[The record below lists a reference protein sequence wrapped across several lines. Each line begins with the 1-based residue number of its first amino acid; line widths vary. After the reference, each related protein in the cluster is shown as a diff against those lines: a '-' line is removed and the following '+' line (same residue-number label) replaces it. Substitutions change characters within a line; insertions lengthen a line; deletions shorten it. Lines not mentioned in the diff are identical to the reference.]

1 MASGTYEIVF
11 YLLLLISL
19 CAIAYSLFANFCII
33 ELRKNIK
40 RPHTPSGFT
49 PPVTIFKPICGLEQ
63 DMDENLRSFCEQDY
77 PEYQIIF
84 GFHGKDDAAIPVIQ
98 KIIEDYP
105 QLDLDMVIDVRLHG
119 SNHKVSNLINMFPTA
134 KHEILVVSD
143 SDMRVRKNYLHN
155 IVAPFANTANGAVT
169 CLYSGRTD
177 DGVASK
183 LNAMF
188 INEWFLPSVL
198 ISDALKDI
206 SYCLGATMAVRRKIL
221 TDFGG
226 FKALANYLA
235 DDYMLGQMV
244 SERGYKVH
252 LSHTIV
258 ENLSYEPNY
267 KSLFLHELRWARTLR
282 VAEPLGYLGTF
293 LTDTLMIGSFT
304 AFFAIVFTQHTFLP
318 AAMLGIMI
326 TTRILLHLQVKS
338 ALKLNSSGSLF
349 LIPARDL
356 ISFIIRIVSFMGN
369 SVEWRNHTFSVDD
382 DGLMHEDGETE
393 PELLAKDS

>member
-1 MASGTYEIVF
+1 MDSSEIVF
-11 YLLLLISL
+11 YLLVLVSL
-19 CAIAYSLFANFCII
+19 CAITYLLFANFCII

-40 RPHTPSGFT
+40 RPHIPSGFT
-49 PPVTIFKPICGLEQ
+49 PAVTIFKPICGIEQ

-77 PEYQIIF
+77 PEYQVIF
-84 GFHGKDDAAIPVIQ
+84 GLHGNDDDAIPVIQ

-105 QLDLDMVIDVRLHG
+105 QLDLEMVIDARLHG
-119 SNHKVSNLINMFPTA
+119 SNHKVSNLINMFPSA
-134 KHEILVVSD
+134 KHEILIVSD
-143 SDMRVRKNYLHN
+143 SDMRVRKNYLHDV
-155 IVAPFANTANGAVT
+155 VAPFANTANGAVT

-206 SYCLGATMAVRRKIL
+206 SYCLGATMAVRREIL

-226 FKALANYLA
+226 FEALANYLA

-244 SERGYKVH
+244 SERGYKVY
-252 LSHTIV
+252 LSYTIV

-282 VAEPLGYLGTF
+282 AAEPLGYMGTF
-293 LTDTLMIGSFT
+293 LTDTLMISSLT
-304 AFFAIVFTQHTFLP
+304 AFFALLFTQHTFLP
-318 AAMLGIMI
+318 ASILGITI
-326 TTRILLHLQVKS
+326 TARILLHLQVKS
-338 ALKLNSSGSLF
+338 ALELDVRGSLV
-349 LIPARDL
+349 LIPVRDMM
-356 ISFIIRIVSFMGN
+356 SFVIRVVSYMGN
-369 SVEWRNHTFSVDD
+369 SIEWRNHTFSIDD
-382 DGLMHEDGETE
+382 DGLMHEDEKTETE
-393 PELLAKDS
+393 LIVKEDS

>member
-1 MASGTYEIVF
+1 M
-11 YLLLLISL
+11 
-19 CAIAYSLFANFCII
+19 II
-33 ELRKNIK
+33 D
-40 RPHTPSGFT
+40 T
-49 PPVTIFKPICGLEQ
+49 
-63 DMDENLRSFCEQDY
+63 
-77 PEYQIIF
+77 
-84 GFHGKDDAAIPVIQ
+84 
-98 KIIEDYP
+98 
-105 QLDLDMVIDVRLHG
+105 RLHG
-119 SNHKVSNLINMFPTA
+119 SNHKVSNLINMFPAA

-143 SDMRVRKNYLHN
+143 SDMRVRKNYLHDV
-155 IVAPFANTANGAVT
+155 VAPFANTANGAVT

-226 FKALANYLA
+226 FEALANYLA

-252 LSHTIV
+252 LSHSIV

-282 VAEPLGYLGTF
+282 AAEPLGYMGTF
-293 LTDTLMIGSFT
+293 ITDTLIVSSFT
-304 AFFAIVFTQHTFLP
+304 AFFALLFTQHTFLP
-318 AAMLGIMI
+318 ASILGITI
-326 TTRILLHLQVKS
+326 TARILLHLQVKS
-338 ALKLNSSGSLF
+338 ALELNGIGSLF
-349 LIPARDL
+349 LIPVRDVM
-356 ISFIIRIVSFMGN
+356 SFIIRIVSYMGN

-382 DGLMHEDGETE
+382 DGLMHED
-393 PELLAKDS
+393 AKTDAGLIVKEDS

>member
-1 MASGTYEIVF
+1 MDSSEIVF
-11 YLLLLISL
+11 YLLVLVSL
-19 CAIAYSLFANFCII
+19 CAITYLLFANFCII

-40 RPHTPSGFT
+40 RPHIPSGFT
-49 PPVTIFKPICGLEQ
+49 PAVTIFKPICGIEQ

-77 PEYQIIF
+77 PEYQVIF
-84 GFHGKDDAAIPVIQ
+84 GLHGNDDDAIPVIQ

-105 QLDLDMVIDVRLHG
+105 QLDLEMVIDARLHG
-119 SNHKVSNLINMFPTA
+119 SNHKVSNLINMFPSA
-134 KHEILVVSD
+134 KHEILIVSD
-143 SDMRVRKNYLHN
+143 SDMRVRKNYLHDV
-155 IVAPFANTANGAVT
+155 VAPFANTANGAVT

-206 SYCLGATMAVRRKIL
+206 SYCLGATMAVRREIL

-226 FKALANYLA
+226 FEALANYLA

-244 SERGYKVH
+244 SERGYKVY
-252 LSHTIV
+252 LSYTIV

-282 VAEPLGYLGTF
+282 AAEPLGYMGTF
-293 LTDTLMIGSFT
+293 LTDTLMISSLT
-304 AFFAIVFTQHTFLP
+304 AFFALLFTQHTFLP
-318 AAMLGIMI
+318 ASILGITI
-326 TTRILLHLQVKS
+326 TARILLHLQVKS
-338 ALKLNSSGSLF
+338 ALELDVRGSLV
-349 LIPARDL
+349 LIPVRDMM
-356 ISFIIRIVSFMGN
+356 SFVIRVVSYMGN
-369 SVEWRNHTFSVDD
+369 SIEWRNHTFSIDD
-382 DGLMHEDGETE
+382 DGLMHEDEKTE
-393 PELLAKDS
+393 AELIVKEDS

>member
-1 MASGTYEIVF
+1 MDSLEILF
-11 YLLLLISL
+11 YLLVLISFF
-19 CAIAYSLFANFCII
+19 AIAYLLFANFCII

-40 RPHTPSGFT
+40 RPHIPSGFT
-49 PPVTIFKPICGLEQ
+49 PAVTIFKPICGMEQ
-63 DMDENLRSFCEQDY
+63 RIDENLRSFCEQDY

-84 GFHGKDDAAIPVIQ
+84 GLHGNDDDAIPVIQ

-105 QLDLDMVIDVRLHG
+105 QLDLEMIIDTRLHG
-119 SNHKVSNLINMFPTA
+119 SNHKVSNLINMFPAA

-143 SDMRVRKNYLHN
+143 SDMRVRKNYLHDV
-155 IVAPFANTANGAVT
+155 VAPFANTANGAVT

-177 DGVASK
+177 DGVPSK

-226 FKALANYLA
+226 FEALANYLA

-252 LSHTIV
+252 LSHSIV

-282 VAEPLGYLGTF
+282 SAEPLGYLGTF
-293 LTDTLMIGSFT
+293 LTDTLIVSSFT
-304 AFFAIVFTQHTFLP
+304 AFFALLFTQHTFLP
-318 AAMLGIMI
+318 ASILGITI
-326 TTRILLHLQVKS
+326 TARILLHLQVKS
-338 ALKLNSSGSLF
+338 ALELNGIGSLF
-349 LIPARDL
+349 LIPVRDVM
-356 ISFIIRIVSFMGN
+356 SFIIRIVSYMGN

-382 DGLMHEDGETE
+382 DGLMHENAKTDA
-393 PELLAKDS
+393 ELIVKEDS

>member
-1 MASGTYEIVF
+1 MDSSEIVF
-11 YLLLLISL
+11 YLLVLVSL
-19 CAIAYSLFANFCII
+19 CAITYLLFANFCII

-40 RPHTPSGFT
+40 RPHIPSGFT
-49 PPVTIFKPICGLEQ
+49 PAVTIFKPICGIEQ

-77 PEYQIIF
+77 PEYQVIF
-84 GFHGKDDAAIPVIQ
+84 GLHGNDDDAIPVIQ

-105 QLDLDMVIDVRLHG
+105 QLDLEMVIDARLHG
-119 SNHKVSNLINMFPTA
+119 SNHKVSNLINMFPSA
-134 KHEILVVSD
+134 KHEILIVSD
-143 SDMRVRKNYLHN
+143 SDMRVRKNYLHDV
-155 IVAPFANTANGAVT
+155 VAPFANTANGAVT

-206 SYCLGATMAVRRKIL
+206 SYCLGATMAVRREIL

-226 FKALANYLA
+226 FEALANYLA

-244 SERGYKVH
+244 SERGYKVY
-252 LSHTIV
+252 LSYTIV

-282 VAEPLGYLGTF
+282 AAEPLGYMGTF
-293 LTDTLMIGSFT
+293 LTDTLMISSLT
-304 AFFAIVFTQHTFLP
+304 AFFALLFTQHTFLP
-318 AAMLGIMI
+318 ASILGITI
-326 TTRILLHLQVKS
+326 TARILLHLQVKS
-338 ALKLNSSGSLF
+338 ALELDVRGSLV
-349 LIPARDL
+349 LIPVRDMM
-356 ISFIIRIVSFMGN
+356 SFVIRVVSYMGN
-369 SVEWRNHTFSVDD
+369 SIEWRNHTFSIDD
-382 DGLMHEDGETE
+382 DGLMHEDAKTDA
-393 PELLAKDS
+393 ELIVKEDS

>member
-1 MASGTYEIVF
+1 MDSLEILF
-11 YLLLLISL
+11 YLLVLISFF
-19 CAIAYSLFANFCII
+19 AIAYLLFANFCII

-40 RPHTPSGFT
+40 RPHIPSGFT
-49 PPVTIFKPICGLEQ
+49 PAVTIFKPICGIEQ
-63 DMDENLRSFCEQDY
+63 GMDENLRSFCEQDY

-84 GFHGKDDAAIPVIQ
+84 GLHGNDDDAIPVIQ

-105 QLDLDMVIDVRLHG
+105 QLDLEMIIDARLHG
-119 SNHKVSNLINMFPTA
+119 SNHKVSNLINMFPAA

-143 SDMRVRKNYLHN
+143 SDMRVRKNYLHDV
-155 IVAPFANTANGAVT
+155 VAPFANTANGAVT

-226 FKALANYLA
+226 FEALANYLA

-252 LSHTIV
+252 LSHSIV

-282 VAEPLGYLGTF
+282 AAEPLGYMGTF
-293 LTDTLMIGSFT
+293 LTDTLMVSSFT
-304 AFFAIVFTQHTFLP
+304 AFFALLFTQHTFLP
-318 AAMLGIMI
+318 ASILGITI
-326 TTRILLHLQVKS
+326 TARILLHLQVKS
-338 ALKLNSSGSLF
+338 ALELNGIGSLF
-349 LIPARDL
+349 LIPVRDVM
-356 ISFIIRIVSFMGN
+356 SFIIRIVSYMGN

-382 DGLMHEDGETE
+382 DGLMHENAKIDA
-393 PELLAKDS
+393 ELIVKEDS

>member
-1 MASGTYEIVF
+1 MDSPEIVF
-11 YLLLLISL
+11 YLLVLISFF
-19 CAIAYSLFANFCII
+19 AIAYLLFANFCII

-40 RPHTPSGFT
+40 RPHIPSGFT
-49 PPVTIFKPICGLEQ
+49 PAVTIFKPICGLEQ
-63 DMDENLRSFCEQDY
+63 GMDDNLRSFCEQDY

-84 GFHGKDDAAIPVIQ
+84 GLHGNDDDAIPVIR

-105 QLDLDMVIDVRLHG
+105 QLDLEIIIDARLHG
-119 SNHKVSNLINMFPTA
+119 SNHKISNLINMFPAA

-143 SDMRVRKNYLHN
+143 SDMRVRKNYLHDV
-155 IVAPFANTANGAVT
+155 VAPFANAANGAVT

-177 DGVASK
+177 DGVPSK

-226 FKALANYLA
+226 FEALANYLA

-252 LSHTIV
+252 LSHSIV

-282 VAEPLGYLGTF
+282 AAEPLGYMGTF
-293 LTDTLMIGSFT
+293 ITDTLIVSSFT
-304 AFFAIVFTQHTFLP
+304 AFFALLFTQHTFLP
-318 AAMLGIMI
+318 ASILGITI
-326 TTRILLHLQVKS
+326 TARILLHLQVKS
-338 ALKLNSSGSLF
+338 ALELNGTGSIF
-349 LIPARDL
+349 LIPVRDVM
-356 ISFIIRIVSFMGN
+356 SFIIRIVSYMGN

-382 DGLMHEDGETE
+382 DGLMHED
-393 PELLAKDS
+393 AKTDAGLIVKEDS

>member
-1 MASGTYEIVF
+1 MDSSEIVF
-11 YLLLLISL
+11 YLLVLVSL
-19 CAIAYSLFANFCII
+19 CAITYLLFANFCII

-40 RPHTPSGFT
+40 RPHIPSGFT
-49 PPVTIFKPICGLEQ
+49 PAVTIFKPICGIEQ

-77 PEYQIIF
+77 PEYQVIF
-84 GFHGKDDAAIPVIQ
+84 GLHGNDDDAIPVIQ

-105 QLDLDMVIDVRLHG
+105 QLDLEMVIDARLHG
-119 SNHKVSNLINMFPTA
+119 SNHKVSNLINMFPSA
-134 KHEILVVSD
+134 KHEILIVSD
-143 SDMRVRKNYLHN
+143 SDMRVRKNYLHDV
-155 IVAPFANTANGAVT
+155 VAPFANTANGAVT

-206 SYCLGATMAVRRKIL
+206 SYCLGATMAVRREIL

-226 FKALANYLA
+226 FEALANYLA

-244 SERGYKVH
+244 SERGYKVY
-252 LSHTIV
+252 LSYTIV

-282 VAEPLGYLGTF
+282 AAEPLGYMGTF
-293 LTDTLMIGSFT
+293 LTDTLMISSLT
-304 AFFAIVFTQHTFLP
+304 AFFALLFTQHTFLP
-318 AAMLGIMI
+318 ASILGITI
-326 TTRILLHLQVKS
+326 TARIFLHLQVKS
-338 ALKLNSSGSLF
+338 ALELDGRGSLV
-349 LIPARDL
+349 LIPVRDMM
-356 ISFIIRIVSFMGN
+356 SFVIRVVSYMGN
-369 SVEWRNHTFSVDD
+369 SIEWRNHTFSIDD
-382 DGLMHEDGETE
+382 DGLMHEDAKTDA
-393 PELLAKDS
+393 ELIVKEDS

>member
-1 MASGTYEIVF
+1 MDSSEIVF
-11 YLLLLISL
+11 YLLVLVNL
-19 CAIAYSLFANFCII
+19 CAITYLLFANFCII

-40 RPHTPSGFT
+40 RPHIPSGFT
-49 PPVTIFKPICGLEQ
+49 PTVTIFKPICGIEQ

-77 PEYQIIF
+77 PEYQVIF
-84 GFHGKDDAAIPVIQ
+84 GLHGNDDDAIPVIQ

-105 QLDLDMVIDVRLHG
+105 QLDLEMVIDARLHG
-119 SNHKVSNLINMFPTA
+119 SNHKVSNLINMFPSA
-134 KHEILVVSD
+134 KHEILIVSD
-143 SDMRVRKNYLHN
+143 SDMRVRKNYLHDV
-155 IVAPFANTANGAVT
+155 VAPFANTANGAVT

-226 FKALANYLA
+226 FEALANYLA

-244 SERGYKVH
+244 SERGYKVY
-252 LSHTIV
+252 LSYTIV

-282 VAEPLGYLGTF
+282 AAEPLGYMGTF
-293 LTDTLMIGSFT
+293 LTDTLMISSLT
-304 AFFAIVFTQHTFLP
+304 AFFALLFTQHTFLP
-318 AAMLGIMI
+318 ASILGITI
-326 TTRILLHLQVKS
+326 TARILLHLQVKS
-338 ALKLNSSGSLF
+338 ALELDGRGSLV
-349 LIPARDL
+349 LIPVRDMM
-356 ISFIIRIVSFMGN
+356 SFVIRVVSYMGN
-369 SVEWRNHTFSVDD
+369 SIEWRNHTFSIDD
-382 DGLMHEDGETE
+382 DGLMHEDEKTDA
-393 PELLAKDS
+393 ELIVKEDS

>member
-11 YLLLLISL
+11 YLLLLINL
-19 CAIAYSLFANFCII
+19 CAITYSLFANFCII

-84 GFHGKDDAAIPVIQ
+84 GLHGKDDTAIPVIQ

-105 QLDLDMVIDVRLHG
+105 QLDLDMVIDTRLHG

-134 KHEILVVSD
+134 KYEILVVSD
-143 SDMRVRKNYLHN
+143 SDMRVRKNYLHD
-155 IVAPFANTANGAVT
+155 IVAPLANTANGAVT

-177 DGVASK
+177 DGMASK

-198 ISDALKDI
+198 ISNALKDI
-206 SYCLGATMAVRRKIL
+206 SYCMGATMAVRREIL
-221 TDFGG
+221 TDIGG

-252 LSHTIV
+252 LSYTIV
-258 ENLSYEPNY
+258 ENLSYEPSY

-293 LTDTLMIGSFT
+293 LTDTLVIGSFT
-304 AFFAIVFTQHTFLP
+304 AFFALLFTQHTFLP
-318 AAMLGIMI
+318 AAILGITI

-338 ALKLNSSGSLF
+338 ALKLNNSGSLF

-393 PELLAKDS
+393 PELFSQR